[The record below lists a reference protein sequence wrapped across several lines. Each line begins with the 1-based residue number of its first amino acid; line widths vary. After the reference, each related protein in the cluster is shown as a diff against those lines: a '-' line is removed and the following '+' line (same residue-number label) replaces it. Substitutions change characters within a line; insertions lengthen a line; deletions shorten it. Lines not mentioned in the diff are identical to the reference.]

1 MSNTD
6 LNNDAWKA
14 IFEKHAILK
23 SIALDGFFTI
33 QAKEIK
39 KFREP
44 RLMAKF
50 DHHVNLPSIFRE
62 NNLAILPISRGE
74 YCISNFQCYKEFE
87 TTANKIQQVSLPDY
101 IQSINPLSISSEAVA
116 INCSF
121 ISGMLSHFTEDES
134 ILPTVSGRMGS
145 GNFKFNILNSA
156 LKNYTELNVNN
167 SQIEIDATFEGVN
180 YLYCLEAKCDISDDF
195 IIRQLYYP
203 LRALQTRTS
212 KSVKTLYLVYS
223 NGVFDL
229 YEYIFEDIMSYNSI
243 KIRKHSRYSVEDTQI
258 EISEIE
264 HTLHSVHIV
273 DEPEIPFPQADKFE
287 RVINICELLSHESLT
302 RDDIT
307 AKYEF
312 DARQT
317 NYYTDAARYLGLIE
331 REYTDKKTNY
341 FLSATGARILGMPY
355 KARQLEFCKKIL
367 SHRIFNTVLK
377 VCFENGALPDRQA
390 IIEYMKAAKLY
401 NVGGES
407 TYYRR
412 SSTITS
418 WLNWIMELC

>member
-1 MSNTD
+1 MSNSD
-6 LNNDAWKA
+6 LNNDAWMI
-14 IFEKHAILK
+14 IFEKYEVLK
-23 SIALDGFFTI
+23 YIALDGFFTI

-50 DHHVNLPSIFRE
+50 DHHVNLPSIFHE

-87 TTANKIQQVSLPDY
+87 TIDNKVQQVSLPDY
-101 IQSINPLSISSEAVA
+101 IQSINPLSISSETVA
-116 INCSF
+116 INCAF
-121 ISGMLSHFTEDES
+121 ISGMLSHFTGDES

-145 GNFKFNILNSA
+145 GSFKFNILNSI
-156 LKNYTELNVNN
+156 LKNYMELNVNN
-167 SQIEIDATFEGVN
+167 AQIEIDAAFESVN

-203 LRALQTRTS
+203 LRTLQT
-212 KSVKTLYLVYS
+212 KIYKNIKMLYLVYS
-223 NGVFDL
+223 NGIFDL
-229 YEYIFEDIMSYNSI
+229 YEYLFEDIMSYNSI
-243 KIRKHSRYSVEDTQI
+243 KIRKHSRYSVEDTRI

-264 HTLHSVHIV
+264 RVLNSVSII
-273 DEPEIPFPQADKFE
+273 DDPEIPFPQADKFE
-287 RVINICELLSHESLT
+287 RVINICEILSRESLN
-302 RDDIT
+302 REDIT
-307 AKYEF
+307 VMYEF

-331 REYTDKKTNY
+331 KVYIDRKPSYR
-341 FLSATGARILGMPY
+341 LSDTGAHILGMPY
-355 KARQLEFCKKIL
+355 KARQLEFCQKIL
-367 SHRIFNTVLK
+367 SHRIFNTILK
-377 VCFENGALPDRQA
+377 ICFEKGVLPERQV
-390 IIEYMKAAKLY
+390 IVDHMKASKLY
-401 NVGGES
+401 NVEGES

-418 WLNWIMELC
+418 WLNWIMKLC